1 MGKVSAFGYGFLP
14 PASGNGGTTTLQIGD
29 TIVNNAVAGGVL
41 FVAFAAGQNRL
52 SMNPNNFFWDESNL
66 RLGLGTNAPSQKLHA
81 FGGASDVGVLTDANS
96 GLQNKAYIFGTGGD
110 KRWDLNVFGN
120 NTGANVGDD
129 FSIRR
134 YNDAGALIDTPI
146 SIVRSTGVATINGKT
161 MADKLD
167 VTTATTAA
175 NISFVVPQIYNSP
188 ASPKTGNVTN
198 DLTGANIG
206 IVQKIYHQQVGVPSF
221 PVGWVLVGTGGYVGG
236 TLNIIYAE
244 WVSGTRVE
252 YWIVQ

>member
-14 PASGNGGTTTLQIGD
+14 PASGGGGTTTLQIGD

-41 FVAFAAGQNRL
+41 FVAFAAGDNRL

-96 GLQNKAYIFGTGGD
+96 GLQNKAYIFGTGGN
-110 KRWDLNVFGN
+110 KRFDFNVFGN

-134 YNDAGALIDTPI
+134 YNDAGGLIDTPI

-167 VTTATTAA
+167 ITTASVAA
-175 NISFVVPQIYNSP
+175 DISFVIPQIFNSP
-188 ASPKTGNVTN
+188 ASPKSGNVTN

-206 IVQKIYHQQVGVPSF
+206 IVQKIYHQQGGVPSF
-221 PVGWVLVGTGGYVGG
+221 PAAWVLVGTGGYVGG

-244 WVSGTRVE
+244 FVSAIRVE
-252 YWIVQ
+252 FWIVQ